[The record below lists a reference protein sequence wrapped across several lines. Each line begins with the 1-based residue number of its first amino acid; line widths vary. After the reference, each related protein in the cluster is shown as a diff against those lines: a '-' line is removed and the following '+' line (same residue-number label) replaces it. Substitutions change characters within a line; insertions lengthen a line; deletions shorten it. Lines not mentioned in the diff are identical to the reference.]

1 MVAGFDRGN
10 GKNEI
15 RIWSGQAKNGCA
27 FQALFVSACSIF
39 SSLIGHFEDVSW
51 KFVMKNWYSNRE
63 NAHDQSQEESLEDL
77 PCSPCRKS
85 GATSY
90 AFLNLGHGS
99 FPFFVY

>member
-1 MVAGFDRGN
+1 MCIISPWLSMVAGFDRGN

-51 KFVMKNWYSNRE
+51 KFIMKNWYSNRE
-63 NAHDQSQEESLEDL
+63 NAHDQSQEESLEAL
-77 PCSPCRKS
+77 AEKAGRRVMRS
-85 GATSY
+85 
-90 AFLNLGHGS
+90 
-99 FPFFVY
+99 